1 LSRAAA
7 CLPEAVLHVEKSVE
21 SWQAGGGLRS
31 GNTIG
36 PWEKKGKKRKRESR
50 PEGENWPMAD
60 IGNSK
65 PIKFSETFYNF
76 ETILNSI
83 QIQILNN
90 SSHEIKSNST

>member
-1 LSRAAA
+1 
-7 CLPEAVLHVEKSVE
+7 
-21 SWQAGGGLRS
+21 
-31 GNTIG
+31 
-36 PWEKKGKKRKRESR
+36 
-50 PEGENWPMAD
+50 MDD

-90 SSHEIKSNST
+90 SSHKIKLNSTHQNKIMQQHEMQQTKFIIPKLI